1 MSKIAIIGIAG
12 ESVFLSV
19 DNFGIT
25 GETVQATDYHNELGG
40 KGFNQAVAAARYGV
54 EVSFLC
60 ACYQGD
66 VECFTEIAERN
77 GIKSFF
83 IGKGERSS
91 YAVITTDKNGD
102 NCVCVYRG
110 AALNK
115 KDVDLF
121 ASEIK
126 TADILLINNEVPISV
141 NERAVKIAKENGVKV
156 VLNPAPTRKYN
167 KKFFDKIDLF
177 TPNEHETDGLD
188 EYQNA
193 ILTLGEE
200 GSLIKD
206 TDLGVTNDSTTQ
218 SNTLLL
224 TTGQSLRLSVEQVGD
239 VQNAG
244 SFFNAALDFFLG
256 SLAQLQTEC
265 HVVKHGHV
273 RIQSVVLEYH
283 RDVSVLGSYV
293 VNQLIADEQFAF
305 RDFFQTG
312 DHTQGGGLTTTGG
325 TYQNQE
331 FLVLDFQ
338 AEVGYGSNA
347 AGVFLIDVFQG

>member
-206 TDLGVTNDSTTQ
+206 TG
-218 SNTLLL
+218 TLIPAVKVEKVVD
-224 TTGQSLRLSVEQVGD
+224 TTGAGDTFNGVLVACLANGLSLQTAC
-239 VQNAG
+239 QNA
-244 SFFNAALDFFLG
+244 NMAAAIKVTKKYILD
-256 SLAQLQTEC
+256 SIPTREE
-265 HVVKHGHV
+265 
-273 RIQSVVLEYH
+273 IEN
-283 RDVSVLGSYV
+283 YV
-293 VNQLIADEQFAF
+293 E
-305 RDFFQTG
+305 
-312 DHTQGGGLTTTGG
+312 
-325 TYQNQE
+325 
-331 FLVLDFQ
+331 
-338 AEVGYGSNA
+338 
-347 AGVFLIDVFQG
+347 